1 MNENTADSEPREEL
15 ATTGEHHES
24 KTIRFRHIDWASERL
39 KMIDALKMLEADP
52 GRGFI
57 IWRED
62 KPYIL
67 AADYLI
73 KSALRL
79 DAIAKEAEA
88 AGHPKLTAD
97 ILYMIWNE
105 TRQTMT
111 DSINASLNEELD
123 KIREDV
129 NGINQETTVNPYSQR
144 EEFFEALY
152 YGDDAHEMSGADYA
166 LLLEELTR
174 RKPKI
179 RAHLERWRKKM
190 NLSEG

>member
-97 ILYMIWNE
+97 ILYMMWNE

-111 DSINASLNEELD
+111 EDFNRQFNEA
-123 KIREDV
+123 V
-129 NGINQETTVNPYSQR
+129 QSINQETTVNPFSKR

-152 YGDDAHEMSGADYA
+152 YGDDAHEMAGADYA

-179 RAHLERWRKKM
+179 RAHLDRWRKKM